1 MDEWTDGQM
10 DKWAGTPRVIQDFV
24 PFGAAAQRNQ
34 KFQFYLN
41 KAGYLNRHQLRVL
54 GRSGNVE
61 GRGSGGSRI
70 HDGISRICLR
80 RSGNEKNARKVPKM
94 PKTQRQDQQTDRPTN
109 QPAGSEA

>member
-1 MDEWTDGQM
+1 MAWISPPWARFRPGRGGDKQMDEWTDGQM
-10 DKWAGTPRVIQDFV
+10 DERTGIPGVIQDFV

-70 HDGISRICLR
+70 HDGISC
-80 RSGNEKNARKVPKM
+80 M
-94 PKTQRQDQQTDRPTN
+94 
-109 QPAGSEA
+109 